1 MNSMSEPQM
10 SSEMWHFDPYG
21 DLYYDKALNFL
32 REMFDRWKEK
42 GSSHEVTIV
51 LFSRCFYE
59 AEDRSAFPKA
69 MRECVLVWVNC
80 TDCVKSTTKLVESS
94 CGLRKHHFMFVI
106 CSGSVCLLLGH
117 LAGCNTT
124 KQEKTLTKPT

>member
-1 MNSMSEPQM
+1 MTETVNESVSQMSKDGQQYSCGVVTPETKIVFRSPTAMVYLFIQVQPPCFEIARLITNSYFKPQM

-69 MRECVLVWVNC
+69 MGECVLV
-80 TDCVKSTTKLVESS
+80 
-94 CGLRKHHFMFVI
+94 
-106 CSGSVCLLLGH
+106 
-117 LAGCNTT
+117 
-124 KQEKTLTKPT
+124 

>member
-1 MNSMSEPQM
+1 MSISKLLTRVVISHFEPQM

-32 REMFDRWKEK
+32 REMFDRWKES

-69 MRECVLVWVNC
+69 MQECVLV
-80 TDCVKSTTKLVESS
+80 
-94 CGLRKHHFMFVI
+94 
-106 CSGSVCLLLGH
+106 
-117 LAGCNTT
+117 
-124 KQEKTLTKPT
+124 